1 LGFYLTALDE
11 INYKGNYTAEKEGK
25 TKTTEKITA
34 LKYQYVKQRTCRN
47 NFQYRK

>member
-25 TKTTEKITA
+25 KK
-34 LKYQYVKQRTCRN
+34 KNPQK
-47 NFQYRK
+47 K